1 MQGISCSLLNGSICR
16 KAGCRYSQVAPMAG
30 FECRTVDAVYF
41 VASKKPW
48 IPQTKIVEGKK
59 FICISKWD
67 AGFVKFATGK
77 SMERRASK
85 PNNTG
90 NFDILDEIKRL
101 RLESCNAKVQSLI
114 AEASVDLPEEP
125 KAKKQKQQHKARDSD
140 YVIGGT
146 WISVA
151 LPPKDGVPGH
161 TMDVLWS
168 VTSPVVW
175 MEYTIENLQYL
186 KTIVQSPDASKGRAR
201 PAKGQGTKAK
211 KRKVPEQ
218 AAELAAHAEPA
229 EVPEAPVVH
238 SEESELAQPMNAA
251 L

>member
-1 MQGISCSLLNGSICR
+1 MQGISCSLLNGSTCSPL
-16 KAGCRYSQVAPMAG
+16 GCRYFQVAHMAG

-41 VASKKPW
+41 AQGKKPW

-114 AEASVDLPEEP
+114 AEASVDLPQEP
-125 KAKKQKQQHKARDSD
+125 KAMKQKQQHKARDSD
-140 YVIGGT
+140 YVLGGI
-146 WISVA
+146 WISVP

-161 TMDVLWS
+161 TMNVLWS
-168 VTSPVVW
+168 VTSPVIW

-211 KRKVPEQ
+211 KRKVPEP
-218 AAELAAHAEPA
+218 AAEVAAHAKPA
-229 EVPEAPVVH
+229 EVPAGGGAH
-238 SEESELAQPMNAA
+238 SEESEHAQPMNAA

>member
-125 KAKKQKQQHKARDSD
+125 KAKKQKQQQGKGQRLCHWRYMDLC
-140 YVIGGT
+140 GT
-146 WISVA
+146 A
-151 LPPKDGVPGH
+151 
-161 TMDVLWS
+161 T
-168 VTSPVVW
+168 
-175 MEYTIENLQYL
+175 
-186 KTIVQSPDASKGRAR
+186 KGRRSWPHHGRAMVCDFS
-201 PAKGQGTKAK
+201 GGMDGI
-211 KRKVPEQ
+211 
-218 AAELAAHAEPA
+218 H
-229 EVPEAPVVH
+229 H
-238 SEESELAQPMNAA
+238 
-251 L
+251 